1 MSVATI
7 TSDTFRE
14 LLFTSGL
21 LDEATKAKVSNLGL
35 DMQPQAFAKLL
46 IQKGIITAYQ
56 ADQLLRGRHKGFFI
70 GTYKILKIIGS
81 GGMGKVY
88 LAQHTSL
95 NRQVA
100 IKVLPA
106 KAAKDRLAV
115 ERFFREGQA
124 TAALNHPNIVSL
136 YDFNEG
142 AGIYYLVMEYVEG
155 VNLQSFIDKGV
166 PLDCRKVVSMILQAA
181 KGLQHAHSLGFVH
194 RDIKPA
200 NLMINKQGVLKILD
214 MGLAKE
220 TAKTGGLT
228 EQFGDKNSTAGT
240 VDYVSPEQALGSSAD
255 HRSDIYS
262 LGVTFYALLT
272 GSPPFSGTTAQKLM
286 AHQLTEPTSIHMLA
300 PHVPEYICDIV
311 TGMMAKKPANRFS
324 SLQEVISALEYS
336 KQQSNQV
343 RTTKP
348 LVATNTA
355 PQMVPEL
362 TLSEEPP
369 SSRPATRKIRSK
381 KFKKKAHQSGGKGVL
396 FVGIGLL
403 VVIPIAIAL
412 VYVFVSRSGVNKGQE
427 AAATK
432 PAANATS
439 RTQASN
445 ATKYV
450 KIMHSN
456 SMVMTI
462 ERQSSGAFR
471 LILKD
476 DVNSELQKF
485 EVIQSGVAFMIKNP
499 ATGLYIGLNDSTE
512 GAPVVLFNDTRNSQ
526 KLLWTIDVERSI
538 WEMTS
543 IQDSKA
549 GINYET
555 EKGIFITRG
564 DKKTEWRNVETR

>member
-7 TSDTFRE
+7 TADTFRE
-14 LLFTSGL
+14 LLFASGL
-21 LDEATKAKVSNLGL
+21 LDELTKAKVSNLGL

-56 ADQLLRGRHKGFFI
+56 GDQLLRGRHKGFFI
-70 GTYKILKIIGS
+70 GSYKILKIIGV

-142 AGIYYLVMEYVEG
+142 AGIYFLVMEYVEG

-166 PLDCRKVVSMILQAA
+166 PLDHKKVVSMILQAA
-181 KGLQHAHSLGFVH
+181 KGLHHAHSLGFIH

-214 MGLAKE
+214 LGLAKE
-220 TAKTGGLT
+220 TAKTRGLT
-228 EQFGDKNSTAGT
+228 EQFGDKGSATGT
-240 VDYVSPEQALGSSAD
+240 VDYISPEQALGSIAD

-262 LGVTFYALLT
+262 LGVTFYSLLA

-286 AHQLTEPTSIHMLA
+286 AHQLTEPTSIRMVA

-311 TGMMAKKPANRFS
+311 AGMIAKKPDDRFS
-324 SLQEVISALEYS
+324 TMQEVISALEYT

-348 LVATNTA
+348 LIAANTA
-355 PQMVPEL
+355 PQAIPEL
-362 TLSEEPP
+362 TVSEEPD

-381 KFKKKAHQSGGKGVL
+381 KFKKKSKQSGSKGLL
-396 FVGIGLL
+396 FLGIGLL
-403 VVIPIAIAL
+403 VVIPIVSAV
-412 VYVFVSRSGVNKGQE
+412 VYVLVSRSSANKTKE

-432 PAANATS
+432 SETGT
-439 RTQASN
+439 TQRNLSSN
-445 ATKYV
+445 ALKLV

-456 SMVMTI
+456 GMVMTI
-462 ERQSSGAFR
+462 ERQSGGTFR
-471 LILKD
+471 LTLKD
-476 DVNSELQKF
+476 DINSELQKF

-499 ATGLYIGLNDSTE
+499 ATGLYLGLSDNTE
-512 GAPVVLFNDTRNSQ
+512 GAPVALYNDTQNSQ
-526 KLLWTIDVERSI
+526 KLLWMMDVDRAI
-538 WEMTS
+538 WELSS
-543 IQDSKA
+543 ILEKA
-549 GINYET
+549 AIKYDA
-555 EKGIFITRG
+555 EKGITITKG
-564 DKKTEWRNVETR
+564 DKKTEWRNVETK